1 MQKIAKSA
9 AIAALLAAIVNTI
22 VFFIATAISG
32 DLVVLMPAEE
42 TLTVFQPFVLTAMLG
57 IVGSLIVSFI
67 AQRTANP
74 RRTWVLSTIIAV
86 TLYGLPPFLSA
97 GITTAI
103 WFNVM
108 HAVAALFIIPAV
120 AKELP
125 ESK

>member
-1 MQKIAKSA
+1 MQKVAKSA

-22 VFFIATAISG
+22 VFYIATAISG
-32 DLVVLMPAEE
+32 DLVVLMPAAE
-42 TLTVFQPFVLTAMLG
+42 TLTVFQPFIFTAMLG
-57 IVGSLIVSFI
+57 IVGSLMVSFI

>member
-22 VFFIATAISG
+22 VFYVATAISG

-42 TLTVFQPFVLTAMLG
+42 TLTVFQPFVFTAMLG
-57 IVGSLIVSFI
+57 IVGSLMVSFI

-97 GITTAI
+97 GITTAV

>member
-22 VFFIATAISG
+22 VFYIATAISG

-42 TLTVFQPFVLTAMLG
+42 TLTVFQPFVFTAMLG
-57 IVGSLIVSFI
+57 IVGSLMVSFI
-67 AQRTANP
+67 AQRTATP

>member
-22 VFFIATAISG
+22 VFYVATAISG

-42 TLTVFQPFVLTAMLG
+42 TLTVFQPFVFTAMLG
-57 IVGSLIVSFI
+57 IVGSLMVSFI

>member
-42 TLTVFQPFVLTAMLG
+42 TLTVFQPFIFTAMLG
-57 IVGSLIVSFI
+57 IVGSLMVSFI

-120 AKELP
+120 AKQLP

>member
-22 VFFIATAISG
+22 VFFVATAISG

-57 IVGSLIVSFI
+57 IVGSLMVSFI

-120 AKELP
+120 AKQLP

>member
-22 VFFIATAISG
+22 VFYIATAISG

>member
-57 IVGSLIVSFI
+57 IVGSLLVSFI

-108 HAVAALFIIPAV
+108 HAVAALFIIPAI
-120 AKELP
+120 AKQLP

>member
-9 AIAALLAAIVNTI
+9 AIAALMAAVVNAIV
-22 VFFIATAISG
+22 FLIATTISG
-32 DLVVLMPAEE
+32 ELLVTMPAPM
-42 TLTVFQPFVLTAMLG
+42 TITVVEPVIFTAMLG
-57 IVGSLIVSFI
+57 IIGSLIVSFI
-67 AQRTANP
+67 AQRTATP
-74 RRTWVLSTIIAV
+74 RRTWVLSTVIAV

-108 HAVAALFIIPAV
+108 HAVAALFIIPAI

-125 ESK
+125 EHK

>member
-22 VFFIATAISG
+22 VFYIATAISG

-57 IVGSLIVSFI
+57 IVGSLLVSFI

-108 HAVAALFIIPAV
+108 HAVAALFIIPVV

>member
-1 MQKIAKSA
+1 MQKVAKSA

-22 VFFIATAISG
+22 VFYIATAISG

-42 TLTVFQPFVLTAMLG
+42 TLTVFQPFVFTAMLG
-57 IVGSLIVSFI
+57 IVGSLMVSFI

-125 ESK
+125 KSK

>member
-22 VFFIATAISG
+22 VFYIATAISG

-42 TLTVFQPFVLTAMLG
+42 TLTVFQPFVLTAMMG
-57 IVGSLIVSFI
+57 IVGSLLVSFI

>member
-1 MQKIAKSA
+1 MQKVAKSA

-22 VFFIATAISG
+22 VFYVATAISG

-42 TLTVFQPFVLTAMLG
+42 TLTVFQPFVFTAMLG
-57 IVGSLIVSFI
+57 IVGSLMVSFI

>member
-57 IVGSLIVSFI
+57 IVGSLMVSFI

-120 AKELP
+120 AKQLP

>member
-1 MQKIAKSA
+1 MQKIVKSA

-22 VFFIATAISG
+22 VFYVATAVSG

-42 TLTVFQPFVLTAMLG
+42 TLTVFQPFVFTAMLG
-57 IVGSLIVSFI
+57 IVGSLMVSFI

>member
-9 AIAALLAAIVNTI
+9 AIAAILAAIVNTI
-22 VFFIATAISG
+22 VFYIATAISG
-32 DLVVLMPAEE
+32 DLIVLMPAEE
-42 TLTVFQPFVLTAMLG
+42 TLTVFQPFVFTTILG
-57 IVGSLIVSFI
+57 IVGSLMVSFV
-67 AQRTANP
+67 AQRTATP

-97 GITTAI
+97 GASTAI

-108 HAVAALFIIPAV
+108 HAVAAVLIIPAV
-120 AKELP
+120 AKALP

>member
-22 VFFIATAISG
+22 VFYIATAISG

-42 TLTVFQPFVLTAMLG
+42 TLTVFQPFVFTAMLG
-57 IVGSLIVSFI
+57 IVGSLMVSFI

-120 AKELP
+120 AKELS

>member
-22 VFFIATAISG
+22 VFYVATAVSG

-42 TLTVFQPFVLTAMLG
+42 TLTVYQPFIFTAMLG

>member
-1 MQKIAKSA
+1 MQKIVKSA

-22 VFFIATAISG
+22 VFYIATAISG

-42 TLTVFQPFVLTAMLG
+42 TLTVFQPFIFTAMLG

-67 AQRTANP
+67 AQRTATP
-74 RRTWVLSTIIAV
+74 RRTWVLSTVIAV

>member
-42 TLTVFQPFVLTAMLG
+42 TLTVFQPFIFTAMLG
-57 IVGSLIVSFI
+57 IVGSLMVSFI

>member
-22 VFFIATAISG
+22 VFYVATAISG

-120 AKELP
+120 AKQLP

>member
-22 VFFIATAISG
+22 VFYIATAVSG

-42 TLTVFQPFVLTAMLG
+42 TLTVFQPFIFTAMLG
-57 IVGSLIVSFI
+57 IIGSLIVSFI

-74 RRTWVLSTIIAV
+74 RRTWVLSTVIAV

-97 GITTAI
+97 GFTTAI

-108 HAVAALFIIPAV
+108 HAVAALFIIPAI

-125 ESK
+125 EHK

>member
-22 VFFIATAISG
+22 VFYIATAISG
-32 DLVVLMPAEE
+32 DLVVLMPAEV
-42 TLTVFQPFVLTAMLG
+42 TLTVFQPFVFTAMLG
-57 IVGSLIVSFI
+57 IVGSLMVSFI

-120 AKELP
+120 AKQLP

>member
-42 TLTVFQPFVLTAMLG
+42 TLTVFQPFVFTAMLG
-57 IVGSLIVSFI
+57 IVGSLMVSFI

>member
-42 TLTVFQPFVLTAMLG
+42 TLTVFQPFVFTAMLG
-57 IVGSLIVSFI
+57 IVGSLMVSFI

-120 AKELP
+120 AKQLP

>member
-22 VFFIATAISG
+22 VFYIATAISG

-42 TLTVFQPFVLTAMLG
+42 TLTVFQPFVFTAMLG
-57 IVGSLIVSFI
+57 IVGSLMVSFI

-120 AKELP
+120 AKQLP

>member
-9 AIAALLAAIVNTI
+9 AIAAILAAIVNTI
-22 VFFIATAISG
+22 VFYVATAISG

-42 TLTVFQPFVLTAMLG
+42 TLTVFQPFVFTAMLG
-57 IVGSLIVSFI
+57 IVGSLMVSFV

-125 ESK
+125 ENK

>member
-1 MQKIAKSA
+1 MQKIVKSA

-42 TLTVFQPFVLTAMLG
+42 TLTVFQPFVFTAMLG
-57 IVGSLIVSFI
+57 IVGSLMVSFI

-120 AKELP
+120 AKQLP

>member
-120 AKELP
+120 AKQLP

>member
-22 VFFIATAISG
+22 VFYVATAISG

-57 IVGSLIVSFI
+57 IVGSLLVSFI

>member
-22 VFFIATAISG
+22 VFYIATAISG

-42 TLTVFQPFVLTAMLG
+42 TLTVFQPFVLTAMMG
-57 IVGSLIVSFI
+57 IVGSLLVSFI

-120 AKELP
+120 AKQLP

>member
-22 VFFIATAISG
+22 VFYVATAISG

-57 IVGSLIVSFI
+57 IVGSLMVSFI

-120 AKELP
+120 AKQLP

>member
-22 VFFIATAISG
+22 VFYIATAISG

-42 TLTVFQPFVLTAMLG
+42 TLTVFQPFIFTAMLG
-57 IVGSLIVSFI
+57 IVGSLMVSFI

-108 HAVAALFIIPAV
+108 HAVAALFIIPVV

>member
-22 VFFIATAISG
+22 VFYVATAISG

-42 TLTVFQPFVLTAMLG
+42 TLTVFQPFVFTAMLG
-57 IVGSLIVSFI
+57 IVGSLMVSFV
-67 AQRTANP
+67 AQRTAHP

-125 ESK
+125 ENK

>member
-1 MQKIAKSA
+1 MQKVAKSA

-22 VFFIATAISG
+22 VFYVATAISG

-42 TLTVFQPFVLTAMLG
+42 TLTVFQPFIFTAMLG
-57 IVGSLIVSFI
+57 IVGSLMVSFI

>member
-22 VFFIATAISG
+22 VFYVATAISG

-42 TLTVFQPFVLTAMLG
+42 TLTVFQPFIFTAMLG
-57 IVGSLIVSFI
+57 IVGSLMVSFI

>member
-1 MQKIAKSA
+1 MQKIVKSA

-22 VFFIATAISG
+22 VFYVATAVSG

-42 TLTVFQPFVLTAMLG
+42 TLTVYQPFIFTAMLG

-67 AQRTANP
+67 AQRTATP
-74 RRTWVLSTIIAV
+74 RRTWVLSTVIAV

-108 HAVAALFIIPAV
+108 HAVAALFIIPAI

-125 ESK
+125 AHK

>member
-22 VFFIATAISG
+22 VFYIATAISG

-42 TLTVFQPFVLTAMLG
+42 TLTVFQPFIFTAMLG
-57 IVGSLIVSFI
+57 IVGSLMVSFI

-120 AKELP
+120 AKQLP